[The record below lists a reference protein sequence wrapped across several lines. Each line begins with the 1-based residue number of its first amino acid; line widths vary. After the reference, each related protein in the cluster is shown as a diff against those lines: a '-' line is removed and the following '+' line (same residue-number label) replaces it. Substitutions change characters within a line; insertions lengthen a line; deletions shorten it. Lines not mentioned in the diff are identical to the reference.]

1 MTTCM
6 SLSWNLPLR
15 VGGIDRWRWR
25 SSRLPSAGKTQNN
38 LDSSKKWADKEHTQL
53 FDLNP
58 AAPGGGGWGVGW
70 GGGDQTVECVWS
82 QKMQVDSYFITLMG
96 GTTRSKQKRFCSQ
109 QQQTKEVASDGGS
122 LPQSVIRNLYD
133 GKRNLILV
141 GFCWMIKQG
150 GFLSSGAVCKEKAL
164 KDFSNRCTM

>member
-6 SLSWNLPLR
+6 SLGWNLPLC
-15 VGGIDRWRWR
+15 VGGFDRWRWR
-25 SSRLPSAGKTQNN
+25 NSRLPSAGKTQNN
-38 LDSSKKWADKEHTQL
+38 LDSSKKRADKEHTQL

-58 AAPGGGGWGVGW
+58 GAPGGAAEGGSNSWACLIPEDA
-70 GGGDQTVECVWS
+70 GGLILHNTDGRND
-82 QKMQVDSYFITLMG
+82 TLKEEALLFP
-96 GTTRSKQKRFCSQ
+96 TTANR
-109 QQQTKEVASDGGS
+109 S

-150 GFLSSGAVCKEKAL
+150 GFLSLNPREQCVKKRL
-164 KDFSNRCTM
+164 